1 MKNNIFV
8 LILICL
14 VSGFITAQ
22 NDSNAALS
30 IQRAKSDFGNRSA
43 STFQKYCRELL
54 DSDAKA
60 MNSPI
65 LKLYPRIKSK
75 GGSMIEGM
83 ETVTSSVIEL
93 QLIIK
98 NDITKDKVEWSNSFS
113 ASGSNINK
121 IVLDS
126 LNEMFEMKSS
136 LDKEIL
142 DFVNNYV
149 DQEFN
154 KNCKVY
160 IERAKAKSASGDH
173 LRALQI
179 ASVIPEG
186 SSCNAE
192 ASKLVKES
200 YDQYQSELCGKNLHE
215 AQLEAAAGRYNRAI
229 SKLYCISY
237 DAPCAGEAL
246 VVAKQISESSKSN
259 LRADDQGAISNIVLY
274 LDDKRNQNGLPVS
287 MELYILIPAYYAQLT
302 YKQFV
307 YNHIALLLYI
317 IYICI

>member
-98 NDITKDKVEWSNSFS
+98 NDITKDKVEWSNS
-113 ASGSNINK
+113 
-121 IVLDS
+121 
-126 LNEMFEMKSS
+126 
-136 LDKEIL
+136 
-142 DFVNNYV
+142 
-149 DQEFN
+149 
-154 KNCKVY
+154 
-160 IERAKAKSASGDH
+160 
-173 LRALQI
+173 
-179 ASVIPEG
+179 
-186 SSCNAE
+186 
-192 ASKLVKES
+192 

-274 LDDKRNQNGLPVS
+274 LDGGKSSSWYNNQLQR
-287 MELYILIPAYYAQLT
+287 LRYR
-302 YKQFV
+302 
-307 YNHIALLLYI
+307 
-317 IYICI
+317 